1 MNPIGPALTQAS
13 IFSLAGVI
21 AVIALAVAVYG
32 VYYQRA
38 VIEPR
43 FGRFEP
49 LGDASGTFRAATD
62 RSETEEQ
69 TTAELWSNHHQLT
82 VELRG
87 RNSGTGQLHIY
98 EVTLFTSVLD
108 RSKALLSEPIAV
120 APGESIVKTF
130 TQEISREQ
138 SIAGPITGTV
148 EIQTSGGVVTM
159 DVRISTG
166 T

>member
-1 MNPIGPALTQAS
+1 MNPIDPALTQVS
-13 IFSLAGVI
+13 VLSLAGVI

-32 VYYQRA
+32 VYYQRT

-49 LGDASGTFRAATD
+49 LGDASGTFRAANH
-62 RSETEEQ
+62 RSETDDQ
-69 TTAELWSNHHQLT
+69 TTAELWSDHHQLA

-87 RNSGTGQLHIY
+87 RNSGTGPLQIY
-98 EVTLFTSVLD
+98 GVTLFTSVLD
-108 RSKALLSEPIAV
+108 RSKELLSEPIVV
-120 APGESIVKTF
+120 APGESIAETF

-138 SIAGPITGTV
+138 SIAGPITGTIV
-148 EIQTSGGVVTM
+148 IQTSGGDVTI